1 MSRGRHPSGKAGPK
15 RPSQRPSQRSGSK
28 KTGSKKAGPSK
39 TSPNKGPKFGAKA
52 EAKASSKP
60 QAHTQSPSPARS
72 GSKWDKRSARGEYR
86 PAKRPSLDNGL
97 EQLEGRN
104 PVIEALLRKR
114 RAVRKVWLDERA
126 RQDDKVRRLVSLCEQ
141 AGVRIERVNREHLDR
156 MAAGEVHNGVIA
168 HADQLPE
175 MTVQQLLDQVYARGE
190 VPFLVL
196 ADEISYEH
204 NLGAILRSALGAGV
218 HGVVVPTKRG
228 KGLSPVVHRVSMGGA
243 EAVPLVREGLSSALK
258 ICHKAGLR
266 IVGADMGG
274 VSHWDLDWTIPTALV
289 LGGESKGL
297 SSTLRNRCDAIVG
310 VPLQGELESLNVSV
324 TAGIMLFERARQ
336 LSRQS

>member
-1 MSRGRHPSGKAGPK
+1 
-15 RPSQRPSQRSGSK
+15 
-28 KTGSKKAGPSK
+28 
-39 TSPNKGPKFGAKA
+39 
-52 EAKASSKP
+52 
-60 QAHTQSPSPARS
+60 
-72 GSKWDKRSARGEYR
+72 
-86 PAKRPSLDNGL
+86 LDNGL

-114 RAVRKVWLDERA
+114 RKVRKVMLDERA
-126 RQDDKVRRLVSLCEQ
+126 REDDKVRRLISLCEQ
-141 AGVRIERVNREHLDR
+141 AGVRIERVNREQLDR
-156 MAAGEVHNGVIA
+156 LAAGEVHNGVIA

-175 MTVQQLLDQVYARGE
+175 LTVQQLLDQVYARGE
-190 VPFLVL
+190 MPFLVL

-274 VSHWDLDWTIPTALV
+274 VAHCVLDCSRPTALV
-289 LGGESKGL
+289 LCGESKGL
-297 SSTLRNRCDAIVG
+297 SPTLRKLCDAIVG

-324 TAGIMLFERARQ
+324 TAGVMLFERARQ
-336 LSRQS
+336 LSLQS

>member
-1 MSRGRHPSGKAGPK
+1 
-15 RPSQRPSQRSGSK
+15 
-28 KTGSKKAGPSK
+28 
-39 TSPNKGPKFGAKA
+39 
-52 EAKASSKP
+52 
-60 QAHTQSPSPARS
+60 
-72 GSKWDKRSARGEYR
+72 
-86 PAKRPSLDNGL
+86 LDNGL

-114 RAVRKVWLDERA
+114 RKVRRVLLDERA
-126 RQDDKVRRLVSLCEQ
+126 REDDKVRRLTSLCEQ
-141 AGVRIERVNREHLDR
+141 AGVRIERVNRDQLDR

-168 HADQLPE
+168 HADPLPDL
-175 MTVQQLLDQVYARGE
+175 TVQQLLDQVYARGE
-190 VPFLVL
+190 MPFLVL

-274 VSHWDLDWTIPTALV
+274 VAHWDLDWTIPTALV

-297 SSTLRNRCDAIVG
+297 SSTLRKRCDAIVG

-336 LSRQS
+336 LSLQG